1 MPFIRTSLNITLSA
15 SQEEALKK
23 RFGEAIACIPGKSEN
38 WLMLEFSDN
47 CRMWFKG
54 EQAPMAMVDVS
65 IFGGASPEAYEA
77 LTAKLLCRAWLR
89 TAFIS
94 SIPSTATGA
103 GTAGTSEEKESAP
116 NRGRRL

>member
-65 IFGGASPEAYEA
+65 IFGGAWPEAYEA
-77 LTAKLLCRAWLR
+77 LTAKL
-89 TAFIS
+89 
-94 SIPSTATGA
+94 TGILA
-103 GTAGTSEEKESAP
+103 EVVQGLASDRIYIKYSEYSHWGW
-116 NRGRRL
+116 NGGNF